1 MFLFNS
7 SNPGSQNIKVLML
20 SSWKDFE
27 NYSFYPTPPN
37 KESSLLNLYPNNLY
51 MLSDP
56 SVFSVND
63 IIIAGNASD
72 SLMGIHGSAIHN
84 TRSVL

>member
-1 MFLFNS
+1 VFLSNF
-7 SNPGSQNIKVLML
+7 SNPGTQNLKVLML
-20 SSWKDFE
+20 SSWKDSE

-37 KESSLLNLYPNNLY
+37 TESVLPTMFPNNVY

-63 IIIAGNASD
+63 IIFAGNSSD
-72 SLMGIHGSAIHN
+72 SLMGLHVSAIN
-84 TRSVL
+84 QTKLVS